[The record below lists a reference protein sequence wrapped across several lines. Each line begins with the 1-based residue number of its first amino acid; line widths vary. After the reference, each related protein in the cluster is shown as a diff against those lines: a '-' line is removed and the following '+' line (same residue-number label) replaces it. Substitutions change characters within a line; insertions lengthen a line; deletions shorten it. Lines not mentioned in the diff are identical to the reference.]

1 MSDAIRLGVHPARS
15 DQGDQAS
22 PNGGRL
28 PAYVPREIDDALRT
42 AVAHEVFVL
51 IVGESTAGKSRS
63 AFEAMRAV
71 LPSHRLAVPV
81 DRSAVIPLVEY
92 VSRLTE
98 PAVLWLDDLECFL
111 GLDGLS
117 PQLLSELTAR
127 PEVIRVAT
135 IRSSQYQR
143 FTARREPA
151 GDEQERT
158 AWRASRDVLQRAHIC
173 SLDRIWSP
181 QELEAASSFA
191 EDPRIARA
199 LRHTHAFGL
208 AEMLAAGPEL
218 LEDWQAAWEAGT
230 HPRAA
235 ALVAAAVDCRRI
247 GLDEPASRELLEE
260 LHHHYLAARGGHA
273 LRPESLEEAWH
284 WALQPVHGASSLL
297 LPSGTGA
304 HSARF
309 IAFDYLVDQPHQ
321 ATIPAETWDIVFQHA
336 STNQIPRI
344 AGKAQWHQRRAF
356 HQAFDAGLL
365 ESVFLRASALAD
377 RHRYAEAI
385 ALLSR
390 ELERQGDDAGG
401 DPLEYNRSL
410 RHNIAFYT
418 MLMGQPGDAEAAFR
432 ALLAEYEALLPAG
445 DEGLHVIRHNLA
457 SCARR
462 RGDLADALD
471 QFRALLADRE
481 VHLGPTAMNTLD
493 TRRVIACIVAAMG
506 DLDEAVRQ
514 AREVLELEEAH
525 LGPDHIN
532 TLETRCC
539 IADFLARTGDHTA
552 ALEALDACLPDLVR
566 TNGREHPVV
575 LDAKWQRATS
585 LWENGQRAEA
595 QGEFAQVLAI
605 RDRRYGPDD
614 PTTRQARTELT
625 LLRSRQQP

>member
-1 MSDAIRLGVHPARS
+1 
-15 DQGDQAS
+15 
-22 PNGGRL
+22 
-28 PAYVPREIDDALRT
+28 
-42 AVAHEVFVL
+42 
-51 IVGESTAGKSRS
+51 
-63 AFEAMRAV
+63 
-71 LPSHRLAVPV
+71 
-81 DRSAVIPLVEY
+81 
-92 VSRLTE
+92 
-98 PAVLWLDDLECFL
+98 
-111 GLDGLS
+111 
-117 PQLLSELTAR
+117 
-127 PEVIRVAT
+127 
-135 IRSSQYQR
+135 
-143 FTARREPA
+143 
-151 GDEQERT
+151 
-158 AWRASRDVLQRAHIC
+158 
-173 SLDRIWSP
+173 
-181 QELEAASSFA
+181 
-191 EDPRIARA
+191 
-199 LRHTHAFGL
+199 
-208 AEMLAAGPEL
+208 
-218 LEDWQAAWEAGT
+218 
-230 HPRAA
+230 
-235 ALVAAAVDCRRI
+235 
-247 GLDEPASRELLEE
+247 
-260 LHHHYLAARGGHA
+260 
-273 LRPESLEEAWH
+273 
-284 WALQPVHGASSLL
+284 
-297 LPSGTGA
+297 
-304 HSARF
+304 
-309 IAFDYLVDQPHQ
+309 
-321 ATIPAETWDIVFQHA
+321 
-336 STNQIPRI
+336 
-344 AGKAQWHQRRAF
+344 
-356 HQAFDAGLL
+356 
-365 ESVFLRASALAD
+365 
-377 RHRYAEAI
+377 
-385 ALLSR
+385 
-390 ELERQGDDAGG
+390 
-401 DPLEYNRSL
+401 
-410 RHNIAFYT
+410 
-418 MLMGQPGDAEAAFR
+418 MGQPGDAEAAFR